1 MNSLIDRVME
11 WPWVYRLW
19 MAPFAEQKVRPIRDH
34 VDLSLV
40 RRVLDVGCGPGT
52 NTALFTGAD
61 YLGIDINESYI
72 ESARRRHR
80 RTFVAADVTTYRVA
94 DHQRFDLILVNSL
107 LHHLDDASTVRLLKH
122 LSRLLSDD
130 GRVHILELVLPAGPS
145 PARFLARHDRGK
157 FVRPLDRWTMLLGSV
172 LEPVLTELYGVGV
185 PGVTLWN
192 MVYFM
197 GKSKAVSSQL
207 SALSQRQ

>member
-1 MNSLIDRVME
+1 MAGMNALIARVME
-11 WPWVYRLW
+11 WPPVYRLW
-19 MAPFAEQKVRPIRDH
+19 MAPFAEQKLRPIRAH
-34 VDLSLV
+34 TDLTRV

-52 NTALFTGAD
+52 NTALFSGSD

-94 DHQRFDLILVNSL
+94 DHERFDLILVNSL
-107 LHHLDDASTVRLLKH
+107 LHHLDDSSTVRLLEH
-122 LSRLLSDD
+122 LSRLLTDD
-130 GRVHILELVLPAGPS
+130 GRVHVLELVLPDSPS
-145 PARFLARHDRGK
+145 ASRFLARHDRGK
-157 FVRPLDRWTMLLGSV
+157 FARPLDRWSALLGSA
-172 LEPVLTELYGVGV
+172 LEPVLIEPYGVGV

-197 GKSKAVSSQL
+197 GRTRK
-207 SALSQRQ
+207 

>member
-11 WPWVYRLW
+11 WPPVYRLW
-19 MAPFAEQKVRPIRDH
+19 MAPFAEQKLRPIREH
-34 VDLSLV
+34 VDLS
-40 RRVLDVGCGPGT
+40 RIKRVLDVGCGPGT

-61 YLGIDINESYI
+61 YLGIDINESYV

-80 RTFVAADVTTYRVA
+80 RTFVTADVTTYRVA
-94 DHQRFDLILVNSL
+94 DDERFDLILVNSL
-107 LHHLDDASTVRLLKH
+107 LHHLDDAATVRLLEH
-122 LSRLLSDD
+122 LSQLLTDD

-157 FVRPLDRWTMLLGSV
+157 FARPLDRWSTLLESV
-172 LEPVLTELYGVGV
+172 LEPVLTEPYRVGV

-197 GKSKAVSSQL
+197 GKT
-207 SALSQRQ
+207 R

>member
-1 MNSLIDRVME
+1 MNALIARVME
-11 WPWVYRLW
+11 WPPVYRLW
-19 MAPFAEQKVRPIRDH
+19 MAPFAEQKLRPIRAH
-34 VDLSLV
+34 TDLARV

-52 NTALFTGAD
+52 NTALFSGSD

-94 DHQRFDLILVNSL
+94 DHERFDLILVNSL
-107 LHHLDDASTVRLLKH
+107 LHHLDDSSTVRLLEH
-122 LSRLLSDD
+122 LSRLLTDD
-130 GRVHILELVLPAGPS
+130 GRVHVLELVLPDSPS
-145 PARFLARHDRGK
+145 AARFLARHDRGK
-157 FVRPLDRWTMLLGSV
+157 FARPLDRWSALLGSV
-172 LEPVLTELYGVGV
+172 LEPVLIEPYGVGV

-197 GKSKAVSSQL
+197 GRTKK
-207 SALSQRQ
+207 

>member
-1 MNSLIDRVME
+1 MNALIARVME
-11 WPWVYRLW
+11 WPPVYRLW
-19 MAPFAEQKVRPIRDH
+19 MAPFAEQKLRPIRAH
-34 VDLSLV
+34 TDLTRV

-52 NTALFTGAD
+52 NTALFSGSD

-94 DHQRFDLILVNSL
+94 DHERFDLILVNSL
-107 LHHLDDASTVRLLKH
+107 LHHLDDSSTVRLLEH
-122 LSRLLSDD
+122 LSRLLTDD
-130 GRVHILELVLPAGPS
+130 GRVHVLELVLPDSPS
-145 PARFLARHDRGK
+145 AARFLARHDRGK
-157 FVRPLDRWTMLLGSV
+157 FARPLDGWSALLGSV
-172 LEPVLTELYGVGV
+172 LEPVLMEPYGVGL

-197 GKSKAVSSQL
+197 GRTKK
-207 SALSQRQ
+207 

>member
-1 MNSLIDRVME
+1 MNALIARVME
-11 WPWVYRLW
+11 WPPVYRLW
-19 MAPFAEQKVRPIRDH
+19 MAPFAEQKLRPIRAH
-34 VDLSLV
+34 TDLPRV

-52 NTALFTGAD
+52 NTALFSGSD

-94 DHQRFDLILVNSL
+94 DHERFDLILVNSL
-107 LHHLDDASTVRLLKH
+107 LHHLDDSSTVRLLEH
-122 LSRLLSDD
+122 LSRLLTDD
-130 GRVHILELVLPAGPS
+130 GRVHVLELVLPGSPS
-145 PARFLARHDRGK
+145 AARFLARHDRGK
-157 FVRPLDRWTMLLGSV
+157 FARPLDRWSALLGSV
-172 LEPVLTELYGVGV
+172 LEPVLIEPYGVGV

-197 GKSKAVSSQL
+197 GRTKK
-207 SALSQRQ
+207 

>member
-1 MNSLIDRVME
+1 MNALIARVME
-11 WPWVYRLW
+11 WPPVYRLW
-19 MAPFAEQKVRPIRDH
+19 MAPFAEQKLRPIRAH
-34 VDLSLV
+34 TDLTRV

-52 NTALFTGAD
+52 NTALFSGSD

-94 DHQRFDLILVNSL
+94 DHERFDLILVNSL
-107 LHHLDDASTVRLLKH
+107 LHHLDDSSTVRLLEH
-122 LSRLLSDD
+122 LSRLLTDD
-130 GRVHILELVLPAGPS
+130 GRVHVLELVLPDSPS
-145 PARFLARHDRGK
+145 AARFLARHDRGK
-157 FVRPLDRWTMLLGSV
+157 FARPLDGWSALLGSV
-172 LEPVLTELYGVGV
+172 LDPVLMEPYGVGL

-197 GKSKAVSSQL
+197 GRTKK
-207 SALSQRQ
+207 

>member
-1 MNSLIDRVME
+1 MAGMNALIARVME
-11 WPWVYRLW
+11 WPPVYRLW
-19 MAPFAEQKVRPIRDH
+19 MAPFAEQKLRPIRAH
-34 VDLSLV
+34 TDLTRV

-52 NTALFTGAD
+52 NTALFSGSD

-94 DHQRFDLILVNSL
+94 DHERFDLILVNSL
-107 LHHLDDASTVRLLKH
+107 LHHLDDSSTVRLLEH
-122 LSRLLSDD
+122 LSRLLTDD
-130 GRVHILELVLPAGPS
+130 GRVHVLELVLPDSPS
-145 PARFLARHDRGK
+145 AARFLARHDRGK
-157 FVRPLDRWTMLLGSV
+157 FARPLDGWSALLGSV
-172 LEPVLTELYGVGV
+172 LEPVLMEPYGVGL

-197 GKSKAVSSQL
+197 GRTKK
-207 SALSQRQ
+207 